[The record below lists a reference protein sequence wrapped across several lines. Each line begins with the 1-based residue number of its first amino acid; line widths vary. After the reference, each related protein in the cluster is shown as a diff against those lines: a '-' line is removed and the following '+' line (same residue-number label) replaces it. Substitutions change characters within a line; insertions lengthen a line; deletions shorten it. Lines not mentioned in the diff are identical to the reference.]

1 MLLRGNLSVAPRGS
15 ASRIESSAGFQPR
28 RIKPSMP
35 IALGFPGDFAFWVM
49 TSIVLVQLS
58 GENPFVELDRR

>member
-1 MLLRGNLSVAPRGS
+1 
-15 ASRIESSAGFQPR
+15 
-28 RIKPSMP
+28 MP